1 MPENP
6 IFKVPIYHSDL
17 QSLKKKEIIILFCK
31 IQITKWLVLFS
42 RGFGGGLRFRGV
54 RKRVWMHPVL
64 QLVLEVA
71 NTITFDTMR
80 WRLLLRAMIL
90 MFVSQTE
97 P

>member
-1 MPENP
+1 MDGI
-6 IFKVPIYHSDL
+6 IFPRFWWGF
-17 QSLKKKEIIILFCK
+17 EI
-31 IQITKWLVLFS
+31 S
-42 RGFGGGLRFRGV
+42 RCA
-54 RKRVWMHPVL
+54 KRVWMHPVL

-80 WRLLLRAMIL
+80 WRLVLRAMIL